1 MVIKLSEDKIIW
13 NMLND
18 VYSRYIWGIIIL

>member
-13 NMLND
+13 NMLD
-18 VYSRYIWGIIIL
+18 DLYRRYMW